1 MGFPFFGEMEKKA
14 DTICLEAAYSEWY
27 YKFLLK
33 EIQNH
38 AQGEML
44 PGLFPV

>member
-1 MGFPFFGEMEKKA
+1 MDFPFFWRIGKKA
-14 DTICLEAAYSEWY
+14 DTIYFEAAYSEWY